1 MGVSI
6 DVYRNRIGTFC
17 SSSKDS
23 YASPSSSPTTTE
35 PPSSWTRRIAIMV
48 VFAISFITL
57 FTVAV
62 NQAGPPHGST
72 RPLTCP
78 PAPAC
83 DPSAWPAYWL
93 GEPEY
98 SAFQQFNQESSSIIF
113 IAANYFARS
122 PRILDVNFNARY
134 VNGNRRRNGIKMGH
148 IKLGS
153 GYWVNNMNH
162 IETIMGGYKPH
173 ILGVSESSFKAQHDR
188 NDALLEDYSTFFSKT
203 LENENL
209 NVSRVAV
216 FTHKDLVVK
225 ERLDLMSD
233 SFSSI
238 WLEVGL
244 PRQKK
249 ILVCNL
255 YRDWQYLGQD
265 SNESLATAAQLS
277 TFLTSG
283 KLQCR
288 RIKRFMLWEIQILIF

>member
-1 MGVSI
+1 
-6 DVYRNRIGTFC
+6 
-17 SSSKDS
+17 
-23 YASPSSSPTTTE
+23 
-35 PPSSWTRRIAIMV
+35 
-48 VFAISFITL
+48 
-57 FTVAV
+57 
-62 NQAGPPHGST
+62 
-72 RPLTCP
+72 
-78 PAPAC
+78 
-83 DPSAWPAYWL
+83 
-93 GEPEY
+93 
-98 SAFQQFNQESSSIIF
+98 
-113 IAANYFARS
+113 
-122 PRILDVNFNARY
+122 
-134 VNGNRRRNGIKMGH
+134 MGH
-148 IKLGS
+148 INLGS
-153 GYWVNNMNH
+153 GYLVNNMNN
-162 IETIMGGYKPH
+162 IETIIGGYKPH
-173 ILGVSESSFKAQHDR
+173 ILGVSESSFKTQHDR

-277 TFLTSG
+277 SG

-288 RIKRFMLWEIQILIF
+288 RIKRFM